1 MAGQLVTLRIE
12 IDQDNEKIIANRI
25 TVREV
30 QMQREIMAP
39 KTLLQMFEMDFSMSA
54 GSDVRGLSQ
63 DDRSSS
69 FNRDRFYVPR
79 LLRVLFVLL
88 FYLFLVDTSTMM
100 RIIK

>member
-39 KTLLQMFEMDFSMSA
+39 KTLLQMFEMDFSKVP
-54 GSDVRGLSQ
+54 DECGLSQ
-63 DDRSSS
+63 DNRSSS
-69 FNRDRFYVPR
+69 FNRDRFYVPS